1 MKTAA
6 YLLFMLHLCFL
17 ASPAPAILLN
27 EDTTTMPSLK
37 SDLKTDLKT
46 DLNSVPN
53 TPHPVESNIS
63 ASLSQALN
71 ETMNSLECDAC
82 TFIANKLN
90 TTVFHN
96 PKLLSLATTELDN
109 ICSVLPASVH
119 DACLAA
125 VQTAVPVALDKIGDY
140 VAEEGCVE
148 VGICKS

>member
-6 YLLFMLHLCFL
+6 SLLFMLHLCFL

-27 EDTTTMPSLK
+27 EDTTTLPSLN
-37 SDLKTDLKT
+37 SAA
-46 DLNSVPN
+46 LNSIPN
-53 TPHPVESNIS
+53 APHPVKSNIS
-63 ASLSQALN
+63 ASLSEALN
-71 ETMNSLECDAC
+71 ETVNSLECDAC

-109 ICSVLPASVH
+109 ICSALPASVH

-125 VQTAVPVALDKIGDY
+125 VQTAVPIALDKIGDY
-140 VAEEGCVE
+140 IAEEGCVE

>member
-6 YLLFMLHLCFL
+6 SLLFMLHLCFL

-27 EDTTTMPSLK
+27 EDTTTMPSLNY
-37 SDLKTDLKT
+37 
-46 DLNSVPN
+46 DLNSALASASK
-53 TPHPVESNIS
+53 TSHSVESNIS
-63 ASLSQALN
+63 VSLSHALN
-71 ETMNSLECDAC
+71 ETVNSLECDAC

-125 VQTAVPVALDKIGDY
+125 VQTAVPIALDKIGDY
-140 VAEEGCVE
+140 VAEEGCIE
-148 VGICKS
+148 IGICKS

>member
-6 YLLFMLHLCFL
+6 SLLFMLHLCFL

-27 EDTTTMPSLK
+27 EDTTTMPSLN
-37 SDLKTDLKT
+37 S
-46 DLNSVPN
+46 DLNSALASASASK
-53 TPHPVESNIS
+53 TSQSVESNIS
-63 ASLSQALN
+63 VSLSHALN
-71 ETMNSLECDAC
+71 ETVNSLECDAC

-125 VQTAVPVALDKIGDY
+125 VQTAVPIALDKIGDY
-140 VAEEGCVE
+140 VAEEGCIE
-148 VGICKS
+148 IGICKS

>member
-6 YLLFMLHLCFL
+6 SLLFMLHLCFL

-27 EDTTTMPSLK
+27 EDTTTLPSL
-37 SDLKTDLKT
+37 
-46 DLNSVPN
+46 NSN
-53 TPHPVESNIS
+53 APHPVESNIS

-71 ETMNSLECDAC
+71 ETVNSLECDAC

-109 ICSVLPASVH
+109 ICSALPASVH

-125 VQTAVPVALDKIGDY
+125 VQTAVPIALDKIGDY

>member
-6 YLLFMLHLCFL
+6 SLLFMFHLCFL

-27 EDTTTMPSLK
+27 EDTTTMPSLN
-37 SDLKTDLKT
+37 S
-46 DLNSVPN
+46 DLNSALASASASK
-53 TPHPVESNIS
+53 TSQSVESNIS
-63 ASLSQALN
+63 VSLSHALN
-71 ETMNSLECDAC
+71 ETVNSLECDAC

-125 VQTAVPVALDKIGDY
+125 VQTAVPIALDKIGDY
-140 VAEEGCVE
+140 VAVEGCIE
-148 VGICKS
+148 IGICKS

>member
-6 YLLFMLHLCFL
+6 SLLFMLHLCFL

-27 EDTTTMPSLK
+27 EDTTTLPSLA
-37 SDLKTDLKT
+37 
-46 DLNSVPN
+46 LNSVPN
-53 TPHPVESNIS
+53 APHPVESNIS
-63 ASLSQALN
+63 ASLSEALN

-109 ICSVLPASVH
+109 ICSALPASVH

-125 VQTAVPVALDKIGDY
+125 VQTAVPIALDKIGDY
-140 VAEEGCVE
+140 VAEDGCVE

>member
-6 YLLFMLHLCFL
+6 SLLFMLHLCFL

-27 EDTTTMPSLK
+27 EDTTTMPSLN
-37 SDLKTDLKT
+37 S
-46 DLNSVPN
+46 DLNSALASASK
-53 TPHPVESNIS
+53 TSQSVESNIS
-63 ASLSQALN
+63 VSLSHALN
-71 ETMNSLECDAC
+71 ETVNSLECDAC

-125 VQTAVPVALDKIGDY
+125 VQTAVPIALDKIGDY
-140 VAEEGCVE
+140 VAEEGCIE
-148 VGICKS
+148 IGICKS